1 MLYSC
6 FVQPLHDPNYRV
18 VVQAVQ
24 LKRQVEMYQWV
35 ESHDSRFVRF
45 HPTTSSQAYNQGLSR
60 ERKPVRFN
68 TELNVPFSGDY
79 FQGLPREWRDQNR
92 DNIQLQ

>member
-1 MLYSC
+1 MNMLHS
-6 FVQPLHDPNYRV
+6 FVVQPLHDPNYRV

-45 HPTTSSQAYNQGLSR
+45 HPTTRS
-60 ERKPVRFN
+60 
-68 TELNVPFSGDY
+68 
-79 FQGLPREWRDQNR
+79 
-92 DNIQLQ
+92 